1 MYHLLYSFKRW
12 FSMYIRGGFEIAV
25 GKNHVLALQEI
36 GWFDTYMMINGDALP
51 RYLKMVLFHSIS
63 QQIAET
69 PAQISETPVQN
80 SETPIRASIT
90 WSESDS
96 FASEFRSFAS
106 DSFAPEFRL
115 FRRSFGYL
123 QRRSCT
129 SNTLLSVTAANVIS
143 NQH

>member
-1 MYHLLYSFKRW
+1 
-12 FSMYIRGGFEIAV
+12 MYIRGGFEIAV

-36 GWFDTYMMINGDALP
+36 GWVDTYMMINGDALP

-63 QQIAET
+63 QQRAET

-115 FRRSFGYL
+115 FAGVSAICSGEVVPAIPCCL
-123 QRRSCT
+123 
-129 SNTLLSVTAANVIS
+129 
-143 NQH
+143 